1 MAGKL
6 AGESVESELV
16 KEKMNG
22 EQLEGK
28 RINGEQLEGNQ
39 MSGEQLAGTCP
50 ERENV
55 AGSEESPATQLWCF
69 VGCAQAAQ
77 LNGDIPAAIA

>member
-28 RINGEQLEGNQ
+28 RMNDEQLEGNQ
-39 MSGEQLAGTCP
+39 MNGEQLAGTCP
-50 ERENV
+50 SGKMWREAKKARQRNCGASWDV
-55 AGSEESPATQLWCF
+55 RRRH
-69 VGCAQAAQ
+69 
-77 LNGDIPAAIA
+77 N